1 MPNTAREAL
10 RRLLARAVR
19 PAAWPI
25 EQRLDRLLDDS
36 NRRSATA
43 VWRGGLDG
51 HAIASDSSV
60 DPAATRRLRQEL
72 TYWAAVARGADPDF
86 PGDFRET
93 FARWQRTRLYEL
105 ADRLALAGDFAPG
118 EPIAGRM
125 AEWCAQRTAVEIGS
139 GPYPALAAARWR
151 SAVAVDPLADGYFA
165 EGLVPPEAER
175 VAFLAAPGENVP
187 LPDAVADLLIAE
199 NCLDHV
205 VSPPRVATEIARLLV
220 PGGLA
225 WVLVDVLDKPDQ
237 LHPHAM
243 DETNAQALLEN
254 AGLELVWGEVWDGH
268 SHPLARGQWRALLRK
283 PE

>member
-1 MPNTAREAL
+1 MPNATREAL

-25 EQRLDRLLDDS
+25 EQRLDLLIDAAP
-36 NRRSATA
+36 RRSASV

-51 HAIASDSSV
+51 HAIATDASV
-60 DPAATRRLRQEL
+60 DHAATKRLRREL
-72 TYWAAVARGADPDF
+72 TYWAAVVRGADPDF

-93 FARWQRTRLYEL
+93 FARWQRTRLFEL
-105 ADRLALAGDFAPG
+105 AERLGLAGDFAPG
-118 EPIAGRM
+118 EPITGRM
-125 AEWCAQRTAVEIGS
+125 AEWCTERTAVEIGS
-139 GPYPALAAARWR
+139 GPYPAVAAARWR
-151 SAVAVDPLADGYFA
+151 RAVAVDPLADGYFA
-165 EGLVPPEAER
+165 EALVPAEAER

-187 LPDAVADLLIAE
+187 LPDAVADLVIAE

-205 VSPPRVATEIARLLV
+205 VSPPRVAAEMARLLV

-225 WVLVDVLDKPDQ
+225 WVLVDVLDQPDE

-243 DETNAQALLEN
+243 NDTKARTLLES
-254 AGLELVWGEVWDGH
+254 AGLKLVWGEVWDGH

>member
-1 MPNTAREAL
+1 MPNAVRETI
-10 RRLLARAVR
+10 RHLLARAVR

-25 EQRLDRLLDDS
+25 EQRLDHFIDTAP
-36 NRRSATA
+36 RRSASV

-51 HAIASDSSV
+51 QAITPDASV
-60 DPAATRRLRQEL
+60 DHAATKRLRKEL
-72 TYWAAVARGADPDF
+72 TYWAGVVRGADPDF

-93 FARWQRTRLYEL
+93 FERWQRTRLYEL
-105 ADRLALAGDFAPG
+105 GERLGLAGDFAPG

-125 AEWCAQRTAVEIGS
+125 AEWCAERTAVEIGS
-139 GPYPALAAARWR
+139 GPYPAVAAARWR
-151 SAVAVDPLADGYFA
+151 RAVAVDPLSDGYFA

-175 VAFLAAPGENVP
+175 VAFLAASGENVP
-187 LPDAVADLLIAE
+187 LPDAVADLVIAE

-205 VSPPRVATEIARLLV
+205 VAPPLVGAEMARLLL

-225 WVLVDVLDKPDQ
+225 WVLVDVLDHPDE

-243 DETNAQALLEN
+243 DETKARAILEE

-268 SHPLARGQWRALLRK
+268 SHPNARGQWRALLRR
-283 PE
+283 PV